1 MAADTAGIREPYSI
15 WGKRNNSAATWP
27 TLMGFNKNFEKKR
40 HKPMTESHKSN
51 IAWSYSALDLFK
63 LCPHK
68 YYRLKV
74 KKDIVEP
81 AQEHL
86 RFGLA
91 VHKAAE
97 EYVRDDIPIP
107 KQYAEIL
114 APLKKLRDMEGEK
127 LCEHKLGLTR
137 DLTPCEFGAKDVW
150 WRGIADLIV
159 LRGDKA
165 FVVDYKTSK
174 SAKYADTKQLEI
186 LALALFK
193 HYPHI
198 DKVKGGLLFV
208 VANDFV
214 KTEYTRDKAGTYWGT
229 WIEDVN
235 RLEKAADLD
244 VWNPR
249 PNFTCRNFCAV
260 KDCVHNGRGW

>member
-1 MAADTAGIREPYSI
+1 
-15 WGKRNNSAATWP
+15 
-27 TLMGFNKNFEKKR
+27 MG
-40 HKPMTESHKSN
+40 N

-81 AQEHL
+81 PQAHL

-91 VHKAAE
+91 VHKVAE
-97 EYVRDDIPIP
+97 EYIRDGAPIP
-107 KQYAEIL
+107 DEYTDML
-114 APLKKLRDMEGEK
+114 APLKKLRDMDGEK
-127 LCEHKLGLTR
+127 LCEQRLGLTR
-137 DLTPCEFGAKDVW
+137 DLKPCKFGAKDVW

-159 LRGDKA
+159 LRDDMA

-174 SAKYADTKQLEI
+174 SSQYADTKQLEI
-186 LALALFK
+186 LSLALFK

-198 DKVKGGLLFV
+198 HRVKGGLLFV

-214 KTEYTRDKAGTYWGT
+214 TTEYTQDKAGIYWGK

-235 RLEKAADLD
+235 RLEKAIELN

-249 PNFTCRNFCAV
+249 PNFTCKDFCAV
-260 KDCVHNGRGW
+260 KDCVHNGRGRY